1 MGHSATVN
9 RFIPAKSPRLTMS
22 KMRKSSSM
30 NMDTRFKTAKSLDL
44 VKTMNAAQ
52 WVKDLEIFSRRVS
65 LVPQARVSGIQSFL
79 NEEG

>member
-1 MGHSATVN
+1 
-9 RFIPAKSPRLTMS
+9 
-22 KMRKSSSM
+22 M